1 MSDEATLLKKTRK
14 AFTIEYSCSV
24 FLLLVMVYAFFKGVS
39 VPPLLQKIV
48 LGVSLIVF
56 VSAEFSRYLIRYL
69 ITPEKVI
76 ITKGIFRQHKRTI
89 HFHPLSFVPD
99 INIRQSAWQRL
110 FNYGTVYVQ
119 GASGEHQLEIKDIDN
134 PQKIMKLIED
144 YIDLT
149 RNASKKRQ

>member
-1 MSDEATLLKKTRK
+1 MSDDATILKKTRK
-14 AFTIEYSCSV
+14 AFTLEYTCGV
-24 FLLLVMVYAFFKGVS
+24 FLLLVMGYAFIKGVYI
-39 VPPLLQKIV
+39 PPLLQKVV
-48 LGVSLIVF
+48 LGISLLAF
-56 VSAEFSRYLIRYL
+56 LSAEASRYLIRYR

-76 ITKGIFRQHKRTI
+76 ITKGIIRQHKRTI

-119 GASGEHQLEIKDIDN
+119 GASGEHQLEIKDVDN
-134 PQKIMKLIED
+134 PQRIMKLIED